1 MNSSTNL
8 QENMLKLMKENLG
21 NRRQLKIQNKMR
33 QFKKD
38 KDTKDKWR
46 IEACQHTFSGYLI
59 HDHQFWDEKK
69 LDELD
74 HKRANQADLWSE
86 QDIQSRNTLLN
97 NPFKHVSKKD
107 FNSFI
112 NSSIKQGRNNIEEI
126 QKEMLTVNDNFNVKN
141 YHIAFWK
148 N

>member
-8 QENMLKLMKENLG
+8 QENILKLMKENLG

-46 IEACQHTFSGYLI
+46 IEACQPSINLI